1 MRRLGGIEKEGGR
14 SKTGEGR
21 CELCRHETRFSDAHA
36 DDRPLLGRDELNYS
50 RDSGG
55 SGPHEL
61 LQRLALDA
69 ENIQKP
75 FIYNAI
81 VATIARRDILDIQLG
96 CLQHGGRSAWA
107 ALNCSR
113 FRSHRSGSTGFSSRT
128 WNSSASASA

>member
-36 DDRPLLGRDELNYS
+36 DDRALFGRDELNYRS
-50 RDSGG
+50 DSGG

-75 FIYNAI
+75 FLSNANI
-81 VATIARRDILDIQLG
+81 PTIALPHVSDARQADVSGKTVWVRVDF
-96 CLQHGGRSAWA
+96 GGDVSLKKYLWE
-107 ALNCSR
+107 
-113 FRSHRSGSTGFSSRT
+113 STK
-128 WNSSASASA
+128 NKKN